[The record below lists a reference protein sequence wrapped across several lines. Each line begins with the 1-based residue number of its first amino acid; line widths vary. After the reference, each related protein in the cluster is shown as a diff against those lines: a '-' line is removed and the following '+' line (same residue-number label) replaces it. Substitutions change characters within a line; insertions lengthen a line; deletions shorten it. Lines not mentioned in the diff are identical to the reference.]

1 VFFLRCAL
9 EPAEGSTRG
18 AAVGHC
24 WSDLG
29 SLDEARFAAIAMA
42 GDAGWAITAFEAV
55 DEVVI
60 EEFDEAEREHF
71 QRAEVWGVSMVV
83 YTDPAA
89 APVRRKPA

>member
-9 EPAEGSTRG
+9 EPAEASTRG

-29 SLDEARFAAIAMA
+29 SLDEARFAASAMA
-42 GDAGWAITAFEAV
+42 GDAGRAITAFEGA

-60 EEFDEAEREHF
+60 EEFDEAGREHF
-71 QRAEVWGVSMVV
+71 QRGEAWGVYMVLI
-83 YTDPAA
+83 YRSGRSPGPA
-89 APVRRKPA
+89 